1 MTVDKAIC
9 KFTNDDNLGRI
20 TEHRVRNS
28 ISRVSVVSVSIRTKY
43 WRFHNGGS
51 AMVPYWGL
59 SVDFSCW
66 HTGHLT
72 VAITRSASVNEG
84 PCG

>member
-20 TEHRVRNS
+20 TEHRVRNA

-51 AMVPYWGL
+51 A
-59 SVDFSCW
+59 
-66 HTGHLT
+66 
-72 VAITRSASVNEG
+72 I
-84 PCG
+84 